1 MLPKPQLRR
10 CIRRGLLKVDRL
22 HALARI
28 TRPDC
33 LMMFQIGS
41 PGQRAPEHTKHGVEL
56 PKAAAEV
63 ENRLSLERFR
73 LFFP

>member
-1 MLPKPQLRR
+1 
-10 CIRRGLLKVDRL
+10 
-22 HALARI
+22 
-28 TRPDC
+28 
-33 LMMFQIGS
+33 MMFQIGS